1 MECSRSRGVTGIDGC
16 RGRFDAI
23 AGGGVKTAKSI
34 VLAATLALACA
45 RAPAPR
51 PDRPPP
57 AEAQLVTFRAADGA
71 ELHGYFYLP
80 AGKGPGPFPAVLWNH
95 GSERWPGWQ
104 PELAAFYTANGFAFF
119 IPHRRGQGQSSAA
132 GPYIVDEQPSKLAVA
147 TTGASAG
154 RKIIALH
161 EAANHDVEAALA
173 WLKAR
178 PDVDPARIVMSGVS
192 FGGIQTLLAAEK
204 GLGVRAFAAF
214 APGAMSWR
222 WVTGLDARLE
232 VAVEHAQAPVLVV
245 QAQNDFNL
253 GPSQVLGPLL
263 EKAGKGRS
271 VVFPPFG
278 TTEQEGHGGFARR
291 AEGTAVWGPTVLE
304 FFRGAVGR

>member
-1 MECSRSRGVTGIDGC
+1 VKAAQVVLVTVGLGL
-16 RGRFDAI
+16 G
-23 AGGGVKTAKSI
+23 
-34 VLAATLALACA
+34 CA

-51 PDRPPP
+51 PYRPPP
-57 AEAQLVTFRAADGA
+57 ADAQLVDFRALDGA

-80 AGKGPGPFPAVLWNH
+80 AGQRPGPFPAVLWNH
-95 GSERWPGWQ
+95 GSERMPGWQ

-119 IPHRRGQGQSSAA
+119 IPHRRGQGQSGAA
-132 GPYIVDEQPSKLAVA
+132 GPYIVDRQPSKLAVVA
-147 TTGASAG
+147 TGASAG

-161 EAANHDVEAALA
+161 EEANHDVEAALA

-178 PDVDPARIVMSGVS
+178 PDIDPGRIVMSGVS

-232 VAVEHAQAPVLVV
+232 AAVQHAQAPVLIV
-245 QAQNDFNL
+245 QAQNDYNL
-253 GPSQVLGPLL
+253 GPSERLGPLL
-263 EKAGKGRS
+263 EKAGKGRA

-278 TTEQEGHGGFARR
+278 TTEQEGHGAFACR
-291 AEGTAVWGPTVLE
+291 AEGIVVWGTTVLG
-304 FFRGAVGR
+304 FFRGAVGLLP

>member
-1 MECSRSRGVTGIDGC
+1 MKVSTM
-16 RGRFDAI
+16 AL
-23 AGGGVKTAKSI
+23 
-34 VLAATLALACA
+34 LAAVFVLACA

-51 PDRPPP
+51 PYRPPP
-57 AEAQLVTFRAADGA
+57 ADAQLVTFRAADGA

-95 GSERWPGWQ
+95 GSERMPGWQ

-132 GPYIVDEQPSKLAVA
+132 GPYIVEQQPSRLAIFA
-147 TTGASAG
+147 TGASAG
-154 RKIIALH
+154 RKVIALH
-161 EAANHDVEAALA
+161 EAANRDVEAALA
-173 WLKAR
+173 WLKSR

-192 FGGIQTLLAAEK
+192 FGGIQTLLTAEK

-232 VAVEHAQAPVLVV
+232 TAVEHAQAPVLIV
-245 QAQNDFNL
+245 QARNDFNL

-263 EKAGKGRS
+263 EKAGRGRA
-271 VVFPPFG
+271 VVFPAFG
-278 TTEQEGHGGFARR
+278 TTEQEGHGAFACRS
-291 AEGTAVWGPTVLE
+291 EGAVVWGATVLA
-304 FFRGAVGR
+304 FFDEAVRSSR

>member
-1 MECSRSRGVTGIDGC
+1 M
-16 RGRFDAI
+16 
-23 AGGGVKTAKSI
+23 KTAKL
-34 VLAATLALACA
+34 VLLGATLALACA

-51 PDRPPP
+51 PYHTPP
-57 AEAQLVTFRAADGA
+57 ADAQLVAFRAADGV

-80 AGKGPGPFPAVLWNH
+80 TGKGPGPFPAVLWNH
-95 GSERWPGWQ
+95 GSERMPGWQ
-104 PELAAFYTANGFAFF
+104 PELAAFYTAKGFAFF

-132 GPYIVDEQPSKLAVA
+132 GPYIVDEQPSKLAIVV
-147 TTGASAG
+147 TGTSAG

-161 EAANHDVEAALA
+161 ETANHDVEAALA

-178 PDVDPARIVMSGVS
+178 PDVDPGRIVMSGVS

-232 VAVEHAQAPVLVV
+232 AAVEHAQAPVLIV
-245 QAQNDFNL
+245 QAGNDFNL

-263 EKAGKGRS
+263 EKAGKGRA
-271 VVFPPFG
+271 VVFPAFG
-278 TTEQEGHGGFARR
+278 TTEQEGHGAFACRK
-291 AEGTAVWGPTVLE
+291 EGTGVWGDTVVG
-304 FFRGAVGR
+304 FFRGAVGQ

>member
-1 MECSRSRGVTGIDGC
+1 MKPALLV
-16 RGRFDAI
+16 AI
-23 AGGGVKTAKSI
+23 LSLG
-34 VLAATLALACA
+34 CA

-51 PDRPPP
+51 SSRPPP
-57 AEAQLVTFRAADGA
+57 PQAQLVAFRGADGA

-80 AGKGPGPFPAVLWNH
+80 AGQGPGPFPAVLWNH
-95 GSERWPGWQ
+95 GSERLPGWQ
-104 PELAAFYTANGFAFF
+104 PELAAFYNANGFAFF
-119 IPHRRGQGQSSAA
+119 IPHRRGQGESGAA
-132 GPYIVDEQPSKLAVA
+132 GPYIVDRQPSRLAVVV
-147 TTGASAG
+147 TGTSAG
-154 RKIIALH
+154 RKVIALH
-161 EAANHDVEAALA
+161 EEANRDVEAALA

-178 PDVDPARIVMSGVS
+178 PDVDPGRIVMSGVS

-204 GLGVRAFAAF
+204 GLGVRAFVAF

-232 VAVEHAQAPVLVV
+232 QAVQHAQAPVLIV

-263 EKAGKGRS
+263 EKAGKGRA

-278 TTEQEGHGGFARR
+278 TTEQQGHGAFACR
-291 AEGTAVWGPTVLE
+291 AEGTNVWGPTVL
-304 FFRGAVGR
+304 AVFKQALAP